1 MLGGI
6 GMKNVEQNLVKGLD
20 MEQQQA
26 NRRNYH
32 RFKVRAG
39 AIAALDDTKL
49 GTITDISRSGL
60 AFRYIDFGYEEEED
74 LNDLLE
80 VSIVNDAGFALHNVP
95 CKVIKDDY
103 SLPEYPF
110 SSLRMNKCRLQF
122 VQLTAEQ
129 QSQLDYFIANF
140 AKKTVGE
147 TLNFIGEQSQL

>member
-1 MLGGI
+1 
-6 GMKNVEQNLVKGLD
+6 
-20 MEQQQA
+20 MEQEV

-32 RFKVRAG
+32 RFQVRAG
-39 AIAALDDTKL
+39 AIAALNDSKL
-49 GTITDISRSGL
+49 GTITDISRAGL

-74 LNDLLE
+74 LKELQE

-95 CKVIKDDY
+95 CIVIKDDY

-140 AKKTVGE
+140 AKKSVGE
-147 TLNFIGEQSQL
+147 SVDFIGEQPQL

>member
-1 MLGGI
+1 MGSLLI
-6 GMKNVEQNLVKGLD
+6 STEKRLD
-20 MEQQQA
+20 MEQEV

-32 RFKVRAG
+32 RFQVRAG
-39 AIAALDDTKL
+39 AIAALNDTKL
-49 GTITDISRSGL
+49 GTITDISREGL
-60 AFRYIDFGYEEEED
+60 AFRYIDFGYEEEES
-74 LNDLLE
+74 LKGLQE

-122 VQLTAEQ
+122 IRLTAEQ

-140 AKKTVGE
+140 AKRSVGE
-147 TLNFIGEQSQL
+147 SLDFQSEQPQL

>member
-1 MLGGI
+1 MGSVLQSTE
-6 GMKNVEQNLVKGLD
+6 KRLD
-20 MEQQQA
+20 MEQQA
-26 NRRNYH
+26 NRRNYS
-32 RFKVRAG
+32 RFQVRAG
-39 AIAALDDTKL
+39 AIAALNDTKL
-49 GTITDISRSGL
+49 GTITDISRAGL

-74 LNDLLE
+74 IKNLRE

-129 QSQLDYFIANF
+129 QAQLDYFIATF
-140 AKKTVGE
+140 PKRSVGE
-147 TLNFIGEQSQL
+147 AVDFIGEQPHL

>member
-1 MLGGI
+1 
-6 GMKNVEQNLVKGLD
+6 
-20 MEQQQA
+20 MEQEV

-32 RFKVRAG
+32 RFQVRAG
-39 AIAALDDTKL
+39 AIAALNDSKL
-49 GTITDISRSGL
+49 GTITDISRAGL

-74 LNDLLE
+74 LKELQE

-122 VQLTAEQ
+122 VRLTAEQ
-129 QSQLDYFIANF
+129 EAQLDYFISNLS
-140 AKKTVGE
+140 KRSLGE
-147 TLNFIGEQSQL
+147 ALDFIGEQPQL

>member
-1 MLGGI
+1 
-6 GMKNVEQNLVKGLD
+6 
-20 MEQQQA
+20 MEEV

-32 RFKVRAG
+32 RFQVRAG
-39 AIAALDDTKL
+39 AIAALNDTKL
-49 GTITDISRSGL
+49 GTITDISMAGL

-74 LNDLLE
+74 LKDLQE

-95 CKVIKDDY
+95 CKVIQDDY

-129 QSQLDYFIANF
+129 EAQLEYFIVNF
-140 AKKTVGE
+140 AKRSVGE
-147 TLNFIGEQSQL
+147 SVDFIGEQPQL

>member
-1 MLGGI
+1 
-6 GMKNVEQNLVKGLD
+6 
-20 MEQQQA
+20 MEQEV

-32 RFKVRAG
+32 RFQVRAG
-39 AIAALDDTKL
+39 AIAALNDSKL
-49 GTITDISRSGL
+49 GTITDISRVGL

-74 LNDLLE
+74 LKDLQE

-140 AKKTVGE
+140 AKRSVGE
-147 TLNFIGEQSQL
+147 SVDFIDEQPQL